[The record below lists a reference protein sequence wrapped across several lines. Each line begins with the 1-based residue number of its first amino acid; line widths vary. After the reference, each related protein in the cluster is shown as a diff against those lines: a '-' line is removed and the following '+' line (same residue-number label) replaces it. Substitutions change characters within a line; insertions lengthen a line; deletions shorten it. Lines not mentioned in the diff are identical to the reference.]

1 MKETRWAIVGT
12 GYIANE
18 FAKGMQEAAA
28 AELVAV
34 VSRSE
39 ENGKAFAQRY
49 GCNTV
54 YTELAEMLQNARPDI
69 VYIAI
74 PNDCH
79 FSYIMTVLEAG
90 IPVLSEKPMVDNRR
104 QLDAVLAKAREKDV
118 FLMEG
123 MWTRC
128 FPAVRHARSWI
139 AEGKI
144 GKPLTVKSGFDIKPD
159 VSDWQPW
166 KGGISHAGGALR
178 DVGIY
183 ALAMAQMVFPESPK
197 ETHATMK
204 SNGEVDESFHM
215 LATYT
220 NGRAAFLSG
229 AFNQVSTPVTEIVG
243 ELGRILIGP
252 EFWHPTTAELV
263 MNDGTRQTFE
273 KAYPESGFQ
282 YEIEAIQECLEK
294 GEKECPYFT
303 LTDTEII
310 ADWIETT
317 RKEWG
322 IVYKADS
329 E

>member
-1 MKETRWAIVGT
+1 M
-12 GYIANE
+12 
-18 FAKGMQEAAA
+18 
-28 AELVAV
+28 
-34 VSRSE
+34 
-39 ENGKAFAQRY
+39 
-49 GCNTV
+49 
-54 YTELAEMLQNARPDI
+54 
-69 VYIAI
+69 
-74 PNDCH
+74 
-79 FSYIMTVLEAG
+79 
-90 IPVLSEKPMVDNRR
+90 R
-104 QLDAVLAKAREKDV
+104 Q
-118 FLMEG
+118 
-123 MWTRC
+123 
-128 FPAVRHARSWI
+128 ARSWI

-166 KGGISHAGGALR
+166 KGGISHGGGALR

-197 ETHATMK
+197 EAHATMK

-220 NGRAAFLSG
+220 DGRAAFLSG

-252 EFWHPTTAELV
+252 EFWHPITAELV

-273 KAYPESGFQ
+273 KAYPASGFQ

>member
-1 MKETRWAIVGT
+1 MNETRWAIVGT

-39 ENGKAFAQRY
+39 ENGKTFAQRY

-128 FPAVRHARSWI
+128 FPAVRQARSWI

-144 GKPLTVKSGFDIKPD
+144 
-159 VSDWQPW
+159 
-166 KGGISHAGGALR
+166 
-178 DVGIY
+178 
-183 ALAMAQMVFPESPK
+183 
-197 ETHATMK
+197 
-204 SNGEVDESFHM
+204 
-215 LATYT
+215 
-220 NGRAAFLSG
+220 
-229 AFNQVSTPVTEIVG
+229 
-243 ELGRILIGP
+243 
-252 EFWHPTTAELV
+252 
-263 MNDGTRQTFE
+263 
-273 KAYPESGFQ
+273 
-282 YEIEAIQECLEK
+282 
-294 GEKECPYFT
+294 
-303 LTDTEII
+303 
-310 ADWIETT
+310 
-317 RKEWG
+317 
-322 IVYKADS
+322 
-329 E
+329 